1 MSHILCICTGNICRS
16 PMAEVLLERRL
27 EREGLTDWQVE
38 SAGTWAA
45 DGNLASRHAVQVMA
59 DQGLDLM
66 PHRSRAVTRRIVKGV
81 DLVLAMTHNHV
92 EALRL
97 ECPDQAANICLLSE
111 MKDSRRYDID
121 DPYGGS
127 LAEYQACASELTD
140 LIDTGFDRI
149 KSLAAKHAR
158 E

>member
-1 MSHILCICTGNICRS
+1 MSRILCICTGNICRS
-16 PMAEVLLERRL
+16 PMAEVLLQRL
-27 EREGLTDWQVE
+27 LGQEGLVT
-38 SAGTWAA
+38 SAGTWAV
-45 DGNLASRHAVQVMA
+45 DGHPASRHAVRVMA
-59 DQGLDLM
+59 DQGLDLR
-66 PHRSRAVTRRIVKGV
+66 PHRSRAVTRRIIQEV

-97 ECPDQAANICLLSE
+97 EFPDQAANIYLLSE
-111 MKDSRRYDID
+111 MKDGRRYDID

-127 LAEYQACASELTD
+127 LADYQACASELAE
-140 LIDTGFDRI
+140 LIDTGVGRI

>member
-16 PMAEVLLERRL
+16 PMAEVLLQRRL
-27 EREGLTDWQVE
+27 EQEGLTDWQVT
-38 SAGTWAA
+38 SAGTWAV
-45 DGNLASRHAVQVMA
+45 DGHPASRHTVRVMA
-59 DQGLDLM
+59 DQGLDLS
-66 PHRSRAVTRRIVKGV
+66 PHRSRAVTRHIIQEV

-97 ECPDQAANICLLSE
+97 EFPDQAANIYLLSE
-111 MKDSRRYDID
+111 MKDGRRYDID

-127 LAEYQACASELTD
+127 LADYQACASEVTE
-140 LIDTGFDRI
+140 LIDTGVGRI
-149 KSLAAKHAR
+149 MSLARHAR